1 MSHAIRV
8 HAHGGPEVMKWEEV
22 QVGEPG
28 PGQAKIKQHAAG
40 VNFLDVYHRTG
51 LYPQPSMPI
60 TPGSE
65 GAGEVIAIGEG
76 VTDVAVGDRVAYAGA
91 IGGYAEERLIAADR
105 LVKLPKDIS
114 YETAAAM
121 MLQGMTVRYLLKQ
134 TYPVTKDTV
143 MLLHA
148 AAGGIG
154 LIACQWA
161 YHIGA
166 TVIGTVG
173 SEEKTALAKS
183 HGCTY
188 TINYRTEDFVARV
201 KEITGGRGVDVAYD
215 SIGKDTFPKSLDCIR
230 PRGLWVSFGN
240 ASGPVPPIE
249 MGILAQKGS
258 LFATRPTLLT
268 HIATREALLENAN
281 DVIDMVR
288 LSRIKMQVRNTYR
301 MADAAQAHR
310 DLESRA
316 TTGSIVLLA
325 DYAEH
330 RVPAAHN
337 GGGED

>member
-8 HAHGGPEVMKWEEV
+8 HAYGGPDAMKWEEV

-40 VNFLDVYHRTG
+40 VNFIDVYHRTG
-51 LYPQPSMPI
+51 LYKQPTMPF

-65 GAGEVIAIGEG
+65 GAGEVVAVGEG
-76 VTDVAVGDRVAYAGA
+76 VTDLAVGDRVAYAGL
-91 IGGYAEERLIAADR
+91 IGGYAEERLAPADR
-105 LVKLPKDIS
+105 LVKLPSDIS

-121 MLQGMTVRYLLKQ
+121 MLQGMTVRYLFKQ

-143 MLLHA
+143 LLLHA

-173 SEEKTALAKS
+173 SEEKAALAKA
-183 HGCTY
+183 HGCTH

-201 KEITGGRGVDVAYD
+201 KEITNGRGVDVAYD
-215 SIGKDTFPKSLDCIR
+215 SIGKDTFPKSLDCLK

-240 ASGPVPPIE
+240 ASGPVPPFD
-249 MGILAQKGS
+249 MAILAQKGS
-258 LFATRPTLLT
+258 LYATRPTLGT
-268 HIATREALLENAN
+268 HIATRAALLESAN
-281 DVIDMVR
+281 ELMDMVR
-288 LSRIKMQVRNTYR
+288 LSRVKIRVSKAYR
-301 MADAAQAHR
+301 LADAEQAHR
-310 DLESRA
+310 DLEDRA
-316 TTGSIVLLA
+316 TTGSIVLLS
-325 DYAEH
+325 DFAER
-330 RVPAAHN
+330 RVPVAH
-337 GGGED
+337 GDGDD